1 MRRVVALVAGGLPAV
16 AIAVAAA
23 DIPARYVGP
32 FPPLGRAT
40 NLTGTFSGSTLVLT
54 GTLIMGTRFATG
66 TGRFRCARISS
77 NQTRCRGRVVTDD
90 GQLALQRNIVITWAN
105 GVPVAMGH

>member
-1 MRRVVALVAGGLPAV
+1 MRGIAALVAGGLPVV
-16 AIAVAAA
+16 AIAIAAA

-54 GTLIMGTRFATG
+54 GTLIMGTRFAAG
-66 TGRFRCARISS
+66 TGRFRCARIAS
-77 NQTRCRGRVVTDD
+77 NQTRCRGRIDSDD
-90 GQLALQRNIVITWAN
+90 GQFALHRNIVITWAN
-105 GVPVAMGH
+105 GIPVAMGH